1 MGAEELRMK
10 TEDQLKTDLAGLKK
24 EAFNLRFQQANGQ
37 LENTAR
43 VRAVRRDIARIMTFL
58 GQKAGAAAGSAPKP
72 AAAAK
77 PAKAKA
83 KKAAKPKAEADG
95 ETKAAKRPKTTTP
108 KAKKAA
114 AKKTAKA
121 KA

>member
-10 TEDQLKTDLAGLKK
+10 TEDQLKGDLANLKK

-43 VRAVRRDIARIMTFL
+43 VRSVRREIARINTFL
-58 GQKAGAAAGSAPKP
+58 GQKAAATAP
-72 AAAAK
+72 AAK
-77 PAKAKA
+77 PAAEAKPAPKAKA
-83 KKAAKPKAEADG
+83 KAKVKKAAKPKAEA
-95 ETKAAKRPKTTTP
+95 KAKKPKTETP

>member
-1 MGAEELRMK
+1 MMGAEELRMK
-10 TEDQLKTDLAGLKK
+10 TEDQLKGDLANLKK

-43 VRAVRRDIARIMTFL
+43 VRSVRRDIARIMTFL
-58 GQKAGAAAGSAPKP
+58 GQKAAAAAPAEKP
-72 AAAAK
+72 AAEAK
-77 PAKAKA
+77 PAPKAKA
-83 KKAAKPKAEADG
+83 KVKKAAKPKAEA
-95 ETKAAKRPKTTTP
+95 KAKKPKTETP